1 MTWPNE
7 IALTPA
13 SLATDGEQGEGAK
26 ADSPSDANATGTR
39 RGGQLAGVCGPAL
52 ARVAV
57 EDALALLHG
66 YARRTDSPPAGIVE
80 AADLLEAALSAWD
93 GTP

>member
-26 ADSPSDANATGTR
+26 AGSPSDANATGTR
-39 RGGQLAGVCGPAL
+39 RGGQSAGPLAVPL
-52 ARVAV
+52 ARAAIVRAVARM
-57 EDALALLHG
+57 DA
-66 YARRTDSPPAGIVE
+66 YARATDDPQPGIVE
-80 AADLLEAALSAWD
+80 VADLLDVALFALD
-93 GTP
+93 GAT